1 MSDSETVVEPF
12 ARLGGRAAARGFRS
26 VFDLSGVGIELIL
39 SNRRV
44 RMEELSQI
52 TDQKLQKVCPIQSYL
67 SATIGSTLEARRAGR
82 KPASADTAIITAV
95 AAAIVSMWMF

>member
-52 TDQKLQKVCPIQSYL
+52 TDQKLQKVVRFSRI
-67 SATIGSTLEARRAGR
+67 
-82 KPASADTAIITAV
+82 
-95 AAAIVSMWMF
+95 